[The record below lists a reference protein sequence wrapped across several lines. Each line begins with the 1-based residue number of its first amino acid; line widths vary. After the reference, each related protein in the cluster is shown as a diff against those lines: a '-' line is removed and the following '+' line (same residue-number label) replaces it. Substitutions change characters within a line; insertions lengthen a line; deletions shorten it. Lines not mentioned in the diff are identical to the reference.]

1 MMSRLTPPPPSKEAA
16 LDAATEKF
24 RRWLDAEYDKG
35 KATWDVNVSIDPA
48 AGSVRLLFRP
58 PYQDR

>member
-1 MMSRLTPPPPSKEAA
+1 MMSRLTPPTPSKEAA

-35 KATWDVNVSIDPA
+35 KATHDLQVSIDPGE
-48 AGSVRLLFRP
+48 GSVNLRFRP
-58 PYQDR
+58 PWERV